1 MTNNDGLDFETGTP
15 DEAQNP
21 PAGLTR
27 KKDSKLK
34 DISRHAFRFP
44 IQKIG
49 TVKVSIADRTF
60 DLVNIVV
67 NDTAGIGVRLRQ
79 DDIFSVNEE
88 LPVIRFKLHDKDF
101 TLAGK
106 VQHVSPDVSGHYI
119 CGIVLFRLTAED
131 RQALRTFAQTLH
143 SELFR

>member
-21 PAGLTR
+21 AAAPSP
-27 KKDSKLK
+27 KKDSELK
-34 DISRHAFRFP
+34 DIARHAFRIP

-49 TVKVSIADRTF
+49 TVKVLIANHTF
-60 DLVNIVV
+60 DVVNIVV

-88 LPVIRFKLHDKDF
+88 LPQIRFKLLDREF

-106 VQHVSPDVSGHYI
+106 VQHISPDVSGHYI
-119 CGIVLFRLTAED
+119 CGILLFRLTAED
-131 RQALRTFAQTLH
+131 RQALRTFAQTLY